1 MYAKKEEIYPAYVS
15 KHNWNHEEQV
25 ILLMISNGQKRKT
38 ITEGWLWHYLGV
50 KKLSALLRKITS
62 ENNDDFHCL
71 NYLQSRIT
79 ENKLNRI
86 KEYVKI
92 KAFVTL

>member
-50 KKLSALLRKITS
+50 KKLSALLRKVTS
-62 ENNDDFHCL
+62 KNNDDFHCL